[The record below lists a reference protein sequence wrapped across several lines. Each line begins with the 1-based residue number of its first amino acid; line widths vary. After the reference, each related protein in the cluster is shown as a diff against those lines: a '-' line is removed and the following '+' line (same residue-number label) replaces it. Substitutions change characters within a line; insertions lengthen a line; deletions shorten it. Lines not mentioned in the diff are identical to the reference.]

1 MRFLNLCFTLLLPL
15 VLAFTTLSGCEK
27 DDGPKYGYP
36 PKIDYNVLPPE
47 TQEGLNTFGCKVNG
61 KVWVARVLP
70 VGIIIRDIEAL
81 VSESS
86 GSGGSLISA
95 YMVDPAI
102 DAHEY
107 IQIAV
112 TPTYFNTGD
121 YCFDNANVTF
131 MYDRKNFNNTITS
144 DYFHTSNDCVT
155 ITKLDTA
162 NNIISG
168 TFACTLVPDS
178 TKLNNKIEIT
188 EGRFDLKYE
197 AD

>member
-15 VLAFTTLSGCEK
+15 ALAFTTLSGCEK

-107 IQIAV
+107 IEIVV

-121 YCFDNANVTF
+121 FCFDNTNVF
-131 MYDRKNFNNTITS
+131 FKYDRKNFNAVTS
-144 DYFHTSNDCVT
+144 DYFQFSNDCVT
-155 ITKLDTA
+155 ITKFDTE

>member
-102 DAHEY
+102 DVHEY
-107 IQIAV
+107 MEIAI
-112 TPTYFNTGD
+112 TPTYFKTGD
-121 YCFDNANVTF
+121 FCFDNTNVSF
-131 MYDRKNFNNTITS
+131 QYRGNKSNTITS
-144 DYFHTSNDCVT
+144 DYFQFSNDCVT
-155 ITKLDTA
+155 ITKFDTE